1 MDSLH
6 IDDTT
11 KAQLRQLR
19 LSTFADVYFELA
31 ADETVADALPEDIF
45 LKAVAEA
52 AEQRRQ
58 RNIAKAITHAK
69 FRYPDAT
76 LTELIN
82 VEERGINLRQ
92 LKRLAATNWRETPT
106 NVHLLAPTGT
116 GKTYIA
122 CAIGIAACQAGYS
135 VAYFRLDQLVD
146 ALAVLL
152 PADKRYVDLVRRLQN
167 VDVLILDDFLTIG
180 INQRGQEDLTKI
192 IFDRDGRLPTI
203 VASQTSAAYWLE
215 SLSDRVGADSLVS
228 RLNSGQRISIGD
240 YDMRQHLSYTN
251 NPTN

>member
-1 MDSLH
+1 MANFKEIMAMCLNGASYSAMA
-6 IDDTT
+6 T
-11 KAQLRQLR
+11 
-19 LSTFADVYFELA
+19 
-31 ADETVADALPEDIF
+31 ALGCSNRD
-45 LKAVAEA
+45 
-52 AEQRRQ
+52 
-58 RNIAKAITHAK
+58 IAKAITHAK
-69 FRYPDAT
+69 FRYRDAT

-215 SLSDRVGADSLVS
+215 SLPDRVGADSLVS

-240 YDMRQHLSYTN
+240 YDMRQHLSYAN
-251 NPTN
+251 NPTD

>member
-1 MDSLH
+1 MQASN

-11 KAQLRQLR
+11 RAQLRQLR
-19 LSTFADVYFELA
+19 LSSFAEVFLELV
-31 ADETVADALPEDIF
+31 ADEDMADALPEDIF
-45 LKAVAEA
+45 FTAVAKN

-58 RNIAKAITHAK
+58 RNIIKAISQAK

-82 VEERGINLRQ
+82 VEERGINLRH
-92 LKRLAATNWRETPT
+92 LKRIAASNWRENPT

-122 CAIGIAACQAGYS
+122 CAVGIAACHAGYT
-135 VAYFRLDQLVD
+135 VAYYRLDQLVD

-152 PADKRYVDLVRRLQN
+152 PTDKRYVDLVRRLQN

-203 VASQTSAAYWLE
+203 VASQTSAGYWLE
-215 SLSDRVGADSLVS
+215 TLPDRVGADSLVS
-228 RLNSGQRISIGD
+228 RLNSGQRITIGD
-240 YDMRQHLSYTN
+240 YDMRRHLAHRNTE
-251 NPTN
+251 